1 MGIELGSFSLVV
13 VFPVDSGVVW
23 SVHNRCDAVLA
34 EVVPSPGNEG
44 VDFVP
49 GTAEQP
55 CGYAKPGCEC
65 HGALNLVPVRPHFR
79 DGGVAADH
87 RHDALVLVAEIGAFL
102 AGDLVKNVSG
112 SPAARLLSD

>member
-34 EVVPSPGNEG
+34 EVVPTPGDEG
-44 VDFVP
+44 VDLASSA
-49 GTAEQP
+49 AEQR
-55 CGYAKPGCEC
+55 CVYAKPSCEC
-65 HGALNLVPVRPHFR
+65 HRALDLVPVRPHFG

-87 RHDALVLVAEIGAFL
+87 RHDALVLVVEIGAFL

-112 SPAARLLSD
+112 GPGA